1 MTVSVLLFWLVMV
14 LKSIDNSLFGVF
26 LKKQALFGG
35 LLKTLVI
42 V

>member
-1 MTVSVLLFWLVMV
+1 MV
-14 LKSIDNSLFGVF
+14 LKSIDNWMFGAF
-26 LKKQALFGG
+26 LEKQALFGG